1 MTRDSF
7 TANEFENS
15 DIFTHFSLEVLAYM
29 FSLVRILFCTILAI
43 SITEAMAVETE
54 VTVLMFQDQ
63 DSQNEPPYMTRM
75 LLSKDHMRL
84 DDDEDH
90 GDFALFDRKDGA
102 IYSVSHDEQRT
113 LLITQQPVLAV
124 PPKPL
129 RHDIEE
135 VDARGV
141 PDIGGKTVAR
151 YYFFTN
157 GKRCSEVYAVEGYY
171 EDAVNALSAFSK
183 TLAGQHAKAI
193 DLVPGDVAS
202 DCDLANN
209 IFAPDRHLSKGFP
222 IRQKDFSGRSRQLV
236 TIKENVKVDSSIFEL
251 PEGYQRFMPGR
262 MPE

>member
-1 MTRDSF
+1 MS
-7 TANEFENS
+7 
-15 DIFTHFSLEVLAYM
+15 
-29 FSLVRILFCTILAI
+29 SLVRILFCTILAMTM
-43 SITEAMAVETE
+43 SPAMAVEIE
-54 VTVLMFQDQ
+54 VTMLMFQDR
-63 DSQNEPPYMTRM
+63 DSQDEPAYMTRI
-75 LLSKDHMRL
+75 LLSKDYVRL
-84 DDDEDH
+84 DDGEDH

-113 LLITQQPVLAV
+113 LLITLQPVLVVA
-124 PPKPL
+124 PKPL
-129 RHDIEE
+129 RHDIEVLDTE
-135 VDARGV
+135 GV
-141 PDIGGKTVAR
+141 PDIGGQKVAR

-193 DLVPGDVAS
+193 DFIPGDIAS

-209 IFAPDRHLSKGFP
+209 IFMPDRHLSKGFP

-262 MPE
+262 MSE